1 MKKLFTL
8 LTLLVV
14 AVMTLNFASVAAA
27 ASVPMQD
34 EPDYSI
40 AQIKEAGETYTMRG
54 RVVAENTRSDI
65 ITDGTTNVMI
75 YGNGI
80 ADAVD
85 INDYIQIS
93 AAASV
98 YNNILQLNYNSESPV
113 EKITPAETPD
123 ETPVTALSPDKAKE
137 WQTKAAAG
145 TLALGDVQRYS
156 WQATATRV
164 GSYWALTPADYDID
178 FQIEPLYVNTGVFNL
193 QAGVNYNVTAYF
205 TGFNNTSST
214 PFAGVMIQTLSP
226 VAGQLQIRVAKEY
239 IAVNDLTLSVNLG
252 VTIENA
258 STTDAYTVSSSDETI
273 AKWNEKSE
281 EVDILDVGTVTITVT
296 SVEDTAKSVNVVLV
310 IYESEVSRIA
320 NIANAGTYLIR
331 GTVVA
336 KTTSSAIIADASGGI
351 MVYDVKQVSGLNVD
365 DYVSV
370 AGTVSEYNGLWQ
382 FSYNPGVVV
391 EKVSGTAYKPTAT
404 PLTESLLSGWVS
416 ARTQADVKLYAWTAV
431 ASQRNGFNV
440 YSLTYDGVVVES
452 EVALADIVLGT
463 TYNLEGYFAGYS
475 TSNQYASFVITKCEA
490 APEADQIPYLGFNRD
505 SINLGIGSTYE
516 LSPIV
521 GGGIALADVHYEI
534 GGTDPSAISITD
546 GVVKGEKAGSATIT
560 ATAGGISRDIAVTVS
575 TAISQVTENNQFY
588 TVIGKVVAKT
598 TQSLVIH
605 DGTAGIL
612 VYDRDAVAEYALDD
626 VIQVSGYVSTF
637 NNMLQFS
644 YNNSLST
651 SKVDQTITV
660 PAATTLTVAI
670 ADEWPT
676 LTSPISVT
684 RCREYTWTTTVGQDG
699 NFLTINVSGSDVK
712 IEPAYLPSNFTLEA
726 GKTYTV
732 KGYFIGYST
741 NNNYAAIAITA
752 VG

>member
-1 MKKLFTL
+1 M
-8 LTLLVV
+8 
-14 AVMTLNFASVAAA
+14 
-27 ASVPMQD
+27 
-34 EPDYSI
+34 
-40 AQIKEAGETYTMRG
+40 
-54 RVVAENTRSDI
+54 
-65 ITDGTTNVMI
+65 
-75 YGNGI
+75 
-80 ADAVD
+80 
-85 INDYIQIS
+85 
-93 AAASV
+93 
-98 YNNILQLNYNSESPV
+98 
-113 EKITPAETPD
+113 
-123 ETPVTALSPDKAKE
+123 
-137 WQTKAAAG
+137 
-145 TLALGDVQRYS
+145 
-156 WQATATRV
+156 
-164 GSYWALTPADYDID
+164 
-178 FQIEPLYVNTGVFNL
+178 
-193 QAGVNYNVTAYF
+193 
-205 TGFNNTSST
+205 
-214 PFAGVMIQTLSP
+214 
-226 VAGQLQIRVAKEY
+226 
-239 IAVNDLTLSVNLG
+239 
-252 VTIENA
+252 
-258 STTDAYTVSSSDETI
+258 
-273 AKWNEKSE
+273 
-281 EVDILDVGTVTITVT
+281 
-296 SVEDTAKSVNVVLV
+296 VLV

-351 MVYDVKQVSGLNVD
+351 MVYDVKQVAGLNVD

-404 PLTESLLSGWVS
+404 PLTESLLRGWVS

-626 VIQVSGYVSTF
+626 VIQVSGYVTTF

-660 PAATTLTVAI
+660 PAATTLTAAI

-699 NFLTINVSGSDVK
+699 NFLTINVSGSNVK

-752 VG
+752 VD